1 MPDVHDVL
9 ATPSTNVHD
18 VLATPCVHDVLATD
32 NYMLKRQTAFE
43 MALFLQ
49 A

>member
-1 MPDVHDVL
+1 MSMPDVHDVL

-32 NYMLKRQTAFE
+32 S
-43 MALFLQ
+43 
-49 A
+49 